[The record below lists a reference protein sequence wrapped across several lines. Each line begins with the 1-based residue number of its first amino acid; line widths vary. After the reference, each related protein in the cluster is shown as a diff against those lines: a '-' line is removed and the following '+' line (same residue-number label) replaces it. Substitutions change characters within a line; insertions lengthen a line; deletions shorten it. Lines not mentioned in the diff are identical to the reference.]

1 MTNGRLADAF
11 KEEAVKQVMEQGYA
25 GSDVAKR

>member
-11 KEEAVKQVMEQGYA
+11 KEEADKQIREQGYSV
-25 GSDVAKR
+25 SDVAKR